1 MRYFL
6 FAQMSRYPT
15 NKNVYTGMNGG
26 FVVWNKTVSQNS
38 SDIFGILEE
47 VLSKQ

>member
-1 MRYFL
+1 VG
-6 FAQMSRYPT
+6 AEHCIQARYPT
-15 NKNVYTGMNGG
+15 NINVYTGMNGG
-26 FVVWNKTVSQNS
+26 FVVWNGTVSQNP